1 MDDFIWRAEACD
13 EIGKMIHEYR
23 EKGDHDLADALIL
36 SRRYVLKRLPAVDA
50 ALVTHGRW
58 THYLCVGHDM
68 YQCSEC
74 SHWINAGIDRNYC
87 PNCGAKMINEE

>member
-1 MDDFIWRAEACD
+1 MDDLISRAKACD

-36 SRRYVLKRLPAVDA
+36 SRRYVLKRLPTVDA
-50 ALVTHGRW
+50 VPVVHGQW
-58 THYLCVGHDM
+58 THYLCVGHDR

-74 SHWINAGIDRNYC
+74 SHWIIAGIDRNYC